1 MSKWQVLWFLMKVNE
16 SKIFINKLI
25 KIKNNHNLLSQHWN
39 NKTLHHNKWWQR
51 FDMTDWGF
59 WWIFSSQISR
69 QREDHV
75 YKCLSVILTNA
86 DESHDWFLSSVR
98 SRHSISFKCLHL
110 PLVLSK
116 YGNNFF
122 QIGHY
127 TVQIFLF
134 FILVP
139 FYSFNPVFFFY
150 PHASC
155 VLECI
160 LPMLQI
166 CQTSVEWSVI
176 MGCQIMI
183 QDAHRHSPLKCQNM
197 LCSSVLLQAIFR
209 DVKDSSKEP
218 SHQIYELKMI
228 FWNKFEDLTVV

>member
-25 KIKNNHNLLSQHWN
+25 KIKNNHNLLSKHWN
-39 NKTLHHNKWWQR
+39 NKTLHHKKWWQR

-139 FYSFNPVFFFY
+139 FYSFNPVFFFL
-150 PHASC
+150 PSC
-155 VLECI
+155 QLCPWMHPSNAPN
-160 LPMLQI
+160 LPDVCGVERHHGVPNNDTGCTQTFSFKMSEYALQFS
-166 CQTSVEWSVI
+166 TAA
-176 MGCQIMI
+176 G
-183 QDAHRHSPLKCQNM
+183 N
-197 LCSSVLLQAIFR
+197 F
-209 DVKDSSKEP
+209 
-218 SHQIYELKMI
+218 
-228 FWNKFEDLTVV
+228 

>member
-1 MSKWQVLWFLMKVNE
+1 MSDQGTA
-16 SKIFINKLI
+16 S
-25 KIKNNHNLLSQHWN
+25 LSSACTCLSCSQN
-39 NKTLHHNKWWQR
+39 
-51 FDMTDWGF
+51 MVI
-59 WWIFSSQISR
+59 IFSKLVITLFRFFFFYISS
-69 QREDHV
+69 
-75 YKCLSVILTNA
+75 LL
-86 DESHDWFLSSVR
+86 
-98 SRHSISFKCLHL
+98 
-110 PLVLSK
+110 
-116 YGNNFF
+116 FF
-122 QIGHY
+122 Q
-127 TVQIFLF
+127 
-134 FILVP
+134 
-139 FYSFNPVFFFY
+139 SCFFFY